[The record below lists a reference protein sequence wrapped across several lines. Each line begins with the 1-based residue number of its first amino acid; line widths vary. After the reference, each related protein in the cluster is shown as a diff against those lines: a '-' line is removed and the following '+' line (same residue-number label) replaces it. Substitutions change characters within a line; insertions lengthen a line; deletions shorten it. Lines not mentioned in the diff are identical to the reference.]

1 MFSLPRLTGN
11 PYPIMAILTDIEM
24 DRALMNELCS
34 GRKHYEAT
42 LRARERA
49 CAQEAAASR
58 GHKTIPGL
66 GKLVLS
72 IPDHE
77 YFQICQKYGYDAF
90 DDREFV
96 RDMQRLEPDL
106 ACHKV

>member
-1 MFSLPRLTGN
+1 
-11 PYPIMAILTDIEM
+11 MAIISDAAM
-24 DRALMNELCS
+24 DQALITELCS
-34 GRKHYEAT
+34 GRKYKEAT

-49 CAQEAAASR
+49 CAQEAKAAK
-58 GHKTIPGL
+58 GHKAIPGL
-66 GKLVLS
+66 GKMVLS

-77 YFQICQKYGYDAF
+77 YFQIIHKYGYDCF
-90 DDREFV
+90 DDKGFV

>member
-1 MFSLPRLTGN
+1 MSQV
-11 PYPIMAILTDIEM
+11 ITDLRM
-24 DRALMNELCS
+24 DEALMNELCS
-34 GRKHYEAT
+34 GRKIKEAT

-49 CAQEAAASR
+49 CAQEAKAAR
-58 GHKTIPGL
+58 GHKTMPGL

-77 YFQICQKYGYDAF
+77 YFQICQKYGYEAF
-90 DDREFV
+90 DNKEFI
-96 RDMQRLEPDL
+96 RDMQRLEPGL